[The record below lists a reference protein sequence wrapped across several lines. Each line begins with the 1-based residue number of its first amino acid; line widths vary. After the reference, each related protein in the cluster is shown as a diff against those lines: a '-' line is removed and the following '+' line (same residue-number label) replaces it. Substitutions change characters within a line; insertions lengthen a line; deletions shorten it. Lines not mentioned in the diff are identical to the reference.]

1 MEVVLEGTPVREAVD
16 NFGGTIKEAQRL
28 LYLGFVRGKEVRSE
42 VGEGFKKV
50 EESLSDSV
58 VGVV

>member
-1 MEVVLEGTPVREAVD
+1 MD
-16 NFGGTIKEAQRL
+16 NFGGTVKEAQRL
-28 LYLGFVRGKEVRSE
+28 LYLGFVGGKEVRSE
-42 VGEGFKKV
+42 VGQGFKKV